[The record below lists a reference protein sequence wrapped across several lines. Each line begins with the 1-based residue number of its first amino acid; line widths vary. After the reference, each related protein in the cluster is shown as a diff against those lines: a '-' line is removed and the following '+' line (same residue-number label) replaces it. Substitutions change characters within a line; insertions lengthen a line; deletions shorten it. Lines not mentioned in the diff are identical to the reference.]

1 MRDRSDQWAFAWRIF
16 ACGML
21 FYIAASIWPDA
32 MPVMV
37 YGEMAYQIEAETW
50 ALGFMG
56 SSALLAYGVH
66 INGRWRWSPCVRV
79 AALLFM
85 LALFAYLVASAVMA
99 PAGSVVAIFG
109 GLFFIPMIVGFL
121 KTNLRDLRVRWSYG
135 RG

>member
-1 MRDRSDQWAFAWRIF
+1 
-16 ACGML
+16 ML

-109 GLFFIPMIVGFL
+109 GLFFIPMIAGFL

>member
-1 MRDRSDQWAFAWRIF
+1 MRDRADQWAFAWRIF

-21 FYIAASIWPDA
+21 FFIAASIWPEA
-32 MPVMV
+32 MPSEV

-56 SSALLAYGVH
+56 ASALLAYGVH
-66 INGRWRWSPCVRV
+66 INGRWRWSPTVRV
-79 AALLFM
+79 TALMFLLGM
-85 LALFAYLVASAVMA
+85 FAYLVASAVTA

-109 GLFFIPMIVGFL
+109 GLFFIPMIAGFL

-135 RG
+135 RR